1 MSVLKSK
8 RSVSTSQFLDNMRK
22 LEQEVLAWCKTQGR
36 KNDDYGLI
44 VF

>member
-36 KNDDYGLI
+36 KMMIMD
-44 VF
+44 